1 MAGFKYVVIKNNV
14 TVARTTTLK
23 EAKAEAKRVG
33 GHYEPLSILRN
44 PLDPDYTG
52 KLGAGAFSGAYK
64 REFDPGVRGVQSI
77 TKLQHE
83 GGAIDVAKI
92 ILVEARKLLKGN
104 RKAQKY
110 LPNLRPVRVDYTN
123 PKHPEFLYVQ
133 PLLRP
138 EWHKYQPVDMPWIKE
153 IERAINRDNNT
164 GEGTM
169 AQSAERVV
177 NKLKHAQY
185 KQARDE
191 AKAIQDALL
200 AVHEVAEKYRK
211 PYMVHRYSS
220 DMHSGN
226 YAMDR
231 KDKHLVIFDPFVYTM
246 SIDNAIKLWKDL
258 GFPNATPKAPR
269 KVKAAPKGPKTVK
282 QPRAKGRRAVPKKVP
297 ATAAPMFKRKFRNK
311 KDLLLF
317 YIGFA
322 ESMKLWP
329 DMTLEMA
336 DLFGDAKSDRLF
348 AASFK
353 VPQWLQ
359 SRVGNV
365 SSQIHLIAPGSLLR
379 DPADGS
385 YTLAITPKLL
395 RDALLGVKRLYP
407 SR

>member
-44 PLDPDYTG
+44 PVDPDYT
-52 KLGAGAFSGAYK
+52 KRLGAGAFSGAYK
-64 REFDPGVRGVQSI
+64 REFDPGVRGVQNT
-77 TKLQHE
+77 TKLEHV
-83 GGAIDVAKI
+83 GGAIDAAKI
-92 ILVEARKLLKGN
+92 LLVEARKLLKGN

-110 LPNLRPVRVDYTN
+110 LPNIRPIRVDYTD
-123 PKHPEFLYVQ
+123 PQRPEFIYAQ
-133 PLLRP
+133 PLLNPPWGNHRP
-138 EWHKYQPVDMPWIKE
+138 QNAPWINE
-153 IERAINRDNNT
+153 IANAIDRSNT
-164 GEGTM
+164 GTDTLNV
-169 AQSAERVV
+169 SAERVV
-177 NKLKHAQY
+177 NKLRNAQH

-200 AVHEVAEKYRK
+200 AIHDVAERYKG
-211 PYMVHRYSS
+211 PYKMHRYWS

-226 YAMDR
+226 YATDR
-231 KDKHLVIFDPFVYTM
+231 KDQHLVIFDPFVYTL
-246 SIDNAIKLWKDL
+246 SIDNALKLWKDL
-258 GFPNATPKAPR
+258 GFPNATPKAVR
-269 KVKAAPKGPKTVK
+269 KAKVPKGPKTAKV
-282 QPRAKGRRAVPKKVP
+282 PRAKGKRAVPKKVP
-297 ATAAPMFKRKFRNK
+297 ATLAPEFKSKFRNK

-317 YIGFA
+317 YIGYA
-322 ESMKLWP
+322 EGDKLWP

-336 DLFGDAKSDRLF
+336 DMFGNAKSDRLF

-365 SSQIHLIAPGSLLR
+365 SSQIRLLAPGALLR
-379 DPADGS
+379 DPASGS
-385 YTLAITPKLL
+385 YTLTIKPKVL
-395 RDALLGVKRLYP
+395 REALLAAKRLYP